1 MKRGNVQLPNNPFTH
16 SNIKIDYP
24 SSRQL
29 GIICNKKQNEFL
41 IQCLRTNSSRF
52 KIENELFK
60 QMICSAPWPILTYG
74 THICTPACL
83 VYCGNGHRL
92 WGDCLIPMLSCTRLL
107 LRACLDFT
115 SAMTQQLVSSHF
127 LNVGVL
133 GTMRV
138 LVYPD
143 GPAMSW
149 VFMLCWWI
157 SSNWRDLKSP
167 RRQISEHVCEIG
179 LTRVGRPILNVGS
192 TNP

>member
-1 MKRGNVQLPNNPFTH
+1 MRRGNVQLLNNPFTH

-52 KIENELFK
+52 KIENELLK
-60 QMICSAPWPILTYG
+60 QMICSALWPVLIYDTHLHTCMSGVLWECPLSVGVCLTP
-74 THICTPACL
+74 I
-83 VYCGNGHRL
+83 
-92 WGDCLIPMLSCTRLL
+92 LSCTRLL
-107 LRACLDFT
+107 RQACLDFT
-115 SAMTQQLVSSHF
+115 SAVTQQLVSSHF

-133 GTMRV
+133 GTMRA
-138 LVYPD
+138 LVYPS

-149 VFMLCWWI
+149 VFVLCWLI

-167 RRQISEHVCEIG
+167 RRQISEHVYEIE
-179 LTRVGRPILNVGS
+179 LTQVGRPILNIGS
-192 TNP
+192 TKP